1 MFGFCTADFLSYLS
15 FLNINQL
22 YKKPKHCLTPGFL
35 IPLVT
40 FVDFFDEGGMKC
52 LRLSFDSRVP
62 RTCFVDCFE
71 EGGTIFRPRWSN
83 ITDLKLEC

>member
-1 MFGFCTADFLSYLS
+1 MRLMESLSATVMASTLELPPTS
-15 FLNINQL
+15 WSSA
-22 YKKPKHCLTPGFL
+22 T
-35 IPLVT
+35 VT

-52 LRLSFDSRVP
+52 LRLSFESRVA
-62 RTCFVDCFE
+62 RTCFVDCFD